1 MSGDREKI
9 VKAALVIIGDEI
21 LSGRTRDAN
30 LSYLATW
37 LNERGIRL
45 DEVRV
50 VPDDTDRIVEAVNIC
65 RKRFDYVFTT
75 GGIGPTHDDITADAI
90 ARAFD
95 VPLLY
100 HPEAMTLLERHYATG
115 DFTAARKR
123 MARIPKGGELID
135 NPVSIAPG
143 FQIENVFV
151 LAGVP
156 LIMRAMLRITWLISL
171 WAAQPVV
178 SQSLTVPMPESALAD
193 DLDRIAKANPHVQ
206 IGSYPYYR
214 EGRVGLNVVVRAT
227 DPDRVTSTIKAVID
241 AAKSHGVTPSRD
253 SVAD

>member
-1 MSGDREKI
+1 MSDDQEKI

-21 LSGRTRDAN
+21 LSGRTQDAN
-30 LSYLATW
+30 LGYLATW
-37 LNERGIRL
+37 LNDRGIRL
-45 DEVRV
+45 DEARV
-50 VPDDTDRIVEAVNIC
+50 VPDDTDRIIEAVNAC

-90 ARAFD
+90 ARAFA

-100 HPEAMTLLERHYATG
+100 HPEAMKLLEGHYATG

-156 LIMRAMLRITWLISL
+156 LIMRAMLESL
-171 WAAQPVV
+171 AHKLVGGAPVM

-193 DLDRIAKANPHVQ
+193 DLDRIARACPKVQ

-214 EGRVGLNVVVRAT
+214 EGRVGLNVVIRST
-227 DPDRVTSTIKAVID
+227 DPGLVKNAIDAVIE
-241 AAKSHGVTPSRD
+241 AAKNHGVTPRHD
-253 SVAD
+253 SLED

>member
-1 MSGDREKI
+1 MSDTKEKI

-21 LSGRTRDAN
+21 LSGRTQDAN

-37 LNERGIRL
+37 LNERGVRL
-45 DEVRV
+45 DEARV
-50 VPDDTDRIVEAVNIC
+50 VPDVTERIIAAVNAC
-65 RKRFDYVFTT
+65 RAQFDYVFTT

-95 VPLLY
+95 VPLEY
-100 HPEAMTLLERHYATG
+100 HPEAMALMARQYATG
-115 DFTAARKR
+115 DFTDARKR
-123 MARIPKGGELID
+123 MARIPKGGDLIE

-156 LIMRAMLRITWLISL
+156 LIMRTMLDSL
-171 WAAQPVV
+171 GHKLVGGAPVV
-178 SQSLTVPMPESALAD
+178 SQSISVPMPESALAD
-193 DLDRIAKANPHVQ
+193 DLARIAKARPSVQ

-214 EGRVGLNVVVRAT
+214 EGRVGLNVVVRSTDEAEVKAT
-227 DPDRVTSTIKAVID
+227 IEDVESTVR
-241 AAKSHGVTPSRD
+241 SHGVTPNRTPHTD
-253 SVAD
+253 

>member
-1 MSGDREKI
+1 MSDTQEKI

-21 LSGRTRDAN
+21 LSGRTQDAN
-30 LSYLATW
+30 LSYLAKW
-37 LNERGIRL
+37 LNKRGIRL

-50 VPDDTDRIVEAVNIC
+50 IPDITERIVEAVNAC
-65 RKRFDYVFTT
+65 RTRFDYVFTT

-95 VPLLY
+95 VPLEY
-100 HPEAMTLLERHYATG
+100 NRDAMAMLQRHYATG

-123 MARIPKGGELID
+123 MARIPEGGELID
-135 NPVSIAPG
+135 NPISIAPG

-156 LIMRAMLRITWLISL
+156 LIMRTMLDSL
-171 WAAQPVV
+171 GHKLVGGDPVL
-178 SQSLTVPMPESALAD
+178 SQSIAVPMPESALAD
-193 DLDRIAKANPHVQ
+193 DLARIAETYPSVQ

-214 EGRVGLNVVVRAT
+214 DGHVGLHVVVRSTSKT
-227 DPDRVTSTIKAVID
+227 DIKTTID
-241 AAKSHGVTPSRD
+241 AIETVVLKHGVTPNPVPPTD
-253 SVAD
+253 